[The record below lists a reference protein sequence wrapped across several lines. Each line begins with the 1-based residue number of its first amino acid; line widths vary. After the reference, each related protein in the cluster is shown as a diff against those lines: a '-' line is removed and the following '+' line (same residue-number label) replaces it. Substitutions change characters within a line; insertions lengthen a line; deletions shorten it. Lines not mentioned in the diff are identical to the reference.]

1 MAKQPQ
7 ELERIHSDI
16 RIMIVWGD
24 KNSLKWVLHRT
35 HHKKI
40 LDHVLRAQDEN
51 LEQAL
56 PQTAL
61 LTG

>member
-51 LEQAL
+51 LK
-56 PQTAL
+56 
-61 LTG
+61 